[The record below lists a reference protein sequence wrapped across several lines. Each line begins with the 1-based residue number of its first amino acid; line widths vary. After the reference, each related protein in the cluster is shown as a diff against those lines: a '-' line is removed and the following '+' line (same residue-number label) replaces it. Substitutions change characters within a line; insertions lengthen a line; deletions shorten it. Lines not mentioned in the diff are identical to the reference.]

1 MESFVKKLLKALA
14 LPNEPGV
21 TLLEM
26 LAAITITAFML
37 AILAQFLFSGVR
49 LWDKQDRGY
58 QQQHRLKLIHQTL
71 YNDLSTVLAGNYLPE
86 YSVKGD
92 DAKLQFWSEATTGL
106 VQITYYYDREQQIV
120 YRSAGFWGQ
129 VPQDIPLFKEI
140 TEWKFEYYEPKW
152 KNWVAQWNPEQ
163 KMIIPALVRVT
174 VATKTGN
181 LGTMTFPLKAWH
193 EEDEE

>member
-1 MESFVKKLLKALA
+1 MENFVKKLLKALA
-14 LPNEPGV
+14 LPNERGV

-49 LWDKQDRGY
+49 LWGKQDRGY

-71 YNDLSTVLAGNYLPE
+71 YNDLSTALAGNYLPE

-92 DAKLQFWSEATTGL
+92 DAKLQFWSEAPTGL
-106 VQITYYYDREQQIV
+106 VQITYDYDREQQIV

-129 VPQDIPLFKEI
+129 VPQEIPLFKEI
-140 TEWKFEYYEPKW
+140 TEWKFEYFEPKW
-152 KNWVAQWNPEQ
+152 KNWVTQWNPEQ
-163 KMIIPALVRVT
+163 KMLIPALVRVT
-174 VATKTGN
+174 VHTKTGN
-181 LGTMTFPLKAWH
+181 LGAMTFPLKAWH